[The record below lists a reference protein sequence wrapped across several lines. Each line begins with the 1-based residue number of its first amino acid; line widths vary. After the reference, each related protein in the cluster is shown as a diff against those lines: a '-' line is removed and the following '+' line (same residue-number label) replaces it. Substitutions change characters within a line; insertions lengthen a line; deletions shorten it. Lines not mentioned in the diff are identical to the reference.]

1 MQKDMMN
8 EKKASGIGETVRQA
22 SASRTVAKIIRVVT
36 VPPVMVATLIIL
48 LSIFRRD
55 VVSTPLE
62 GFLAIVFL
70 AVVPMLAYPL
80 SVAIPSIRVKGRK
93 GQRDLAIYLSVA
105 GYIGGV
111 IYGFA
116 AGVGRSMLVI
126 FCTYLLS
133 AVILL
138 VCNLFHVKASGH
150 ACSSAGPIVLIAY
163 MYGTKGG
170 LFCAF
175 TYSVIQIIMDLMLGK
190 GSTLLAYFLPSSE
203 DFMGFGVA
211 IGILLLDY
219 FVAYTVLGLGGV
231 LRNKMH
237 KVPAIILGVLIALGA
252 RYAVHIGSGFLFF
265 ASWAEWFFT
274 QESIYAIGSVI
285 LDTFS
290 GHVLSIV
297 YSIIY
302 NGTYMIPE
310 IVITAICASGVAW
323 IPYIKKYDV
332 KS

>member
-1 MQKDMMN
+1 MIALATILAMVC
-8 EKKASGIGETVRQA
+8 A
-22 SASRTVAKIIRVVT
+22 II
-36 VPPVMVATLIIL
+36 PFLNLP
-48 LSIFRRD
+48 FGG
-55 VVSTPLE
+55 
-62 GFLAIVFL
+62 GFTIA
-70 AVVPMLAYPL
+70 
-80 SVAIPSIRVKGRK
+80 
-93 GQRDLAIYLSVA
+93 
-105 GYIGGV
+105 
-111 IYGFA
+111 
-116 AGVGRSMLVI
+116 SML
-126 FCTYLLS
+126 
-133 AVILL
+133 
-138 VCNLFHVKASGH
+138 
-150 ACSSAGPIVLIAY
+150 PIVIISY
-163 MYGTKGG
+163 MYGIKWGMFSAG
-170 LFCAF
+170 V
-175 TYSVIQIIMDLMLGK
+175 YSLIQIVLDLYLGK
-190 GSTLLAYFLPSSE
+190 GSTIMALFLPNSE